1 MIYVLIAATYTPFL
15 AQLPDQSSANLMLA
29 ALWIAAGAGI
39 ALKMLM
45 PGRLDRL
52 AIAFYLLT
60 GWSGLAVAHPLVEA
74 LPETTMTLIVA
85 GGVVYTAGVIFYIWR
100 SLRFQSALWH
110 LFVVIGAGLHCAAV
124 IDSLVISRF

>member
-1 MIYVLIAATYTPFL
+1 
-15 AQLPDQSSANLMLA
+15 
-29 ALWIAAGAGI
+29 
-39 ALKMLM
+39 
-45 PGRLDRL
+45 
-52 AIAFYLLT
+52 
-60 GWSGLAVAHPLVEA
+60 
-74 LPETTMTLIVA
+74 MTLIVA